1 MLQTAVTA
9 SKPFSIIVMLMII
22 VRFCSP
28 KQRKSKNCPL
38 SSNPPH
44 IKSPGLH
51 SQPAPAWH
59 QYGPLISMRKHSV
72 CIGAHDW
79 KNRSWLFARFGILS
93 LNQTK
98 LARICELVIL
108 CLLKRGNVCKR
119 CFENLFFLS
128 ENRCL
133 GGVLA
138 GPTLSNSPALT
149 VTCLRDGWNAKRFWS
164 EYHIHL
170 EVNYCVCLGINN

>member
-9 SKPFSIIVMLMII
+9 RKPFSIIVMLMVI

-28 KQRKSKNCPL
+28 KQRKSKSWQF

-44 IKSPGLH
+44 IKSLGRH

-59 QYGPLISMRKHSV
+59 QCGPLVSMRKHSI
-72 CIGAHDW
+72 CISAYDW

-93 LNQTK
+93 WNQTK
-98 LARICELVIL
+98 LAWICGLVIL
-108 CLLKRGNVCKR
+108 CLLKRCNVCKR
-119 CFENLFFLS
+119 CFENLFFLC

-149 VTCLRDGWNAKRFWS
+149 VTCLRDG
-164 EYHIHL
+164 
-170 EVNYCVCLGINN
+170 

>member
-1 MLQTAVTA
+1 MLQRAVTA
-9 SKPFSIIVMLMII
+9 RKPFNLIAMLMVI
-22 VRFCSP
+22 VHFCSA

-44 IKSPGLH
+44 TKSFGLH

-59 QYGPLISMRKHSV
+59 EFGPLISMRKHSI
-72 CIGAHDW
+72 CIGAYDW

-93 LNQTK
+93 WNQTK

-108 CLLKRGNVCKR
+108 CLLKWGNVCKR

-133 GGVLA
+133 GGVWQHPLCQTVQLWQLLA
-138 GPTLSNSPALT
+138 WGMAKMQSISDQNIIFIWKLITVSAL
-149 VTCLRDGWNAKRFWS
+149 V
-164 EYHIHL
+164 
-170 EVNYCVCLGINN
+170 